1 VSGIWDPSKWELHKL
16 YSKHPDIGQLV
27 PPTAVLSLKTLMRFL
42 NKYNKVYIK
51 GKNSHTGSGIIKAW
65 KTENGYRFVRV
76 KGKPV
81 DVSSILELYTN
92 VKRGRADKSIIVQK
106 AIDLARIEG
115 RPFSIRLMMMRDGQ
129 RKWHYT
135 GMLAKVSGEG
145 SIITNVRRG
154 GGYAATIDEALAK
167 SLGYRR
173 ERILKVKK
181 KLIRI
186 GFDIIDHSI
195 KRGYL
200 SHESGL
206 DLGIDRKGKIWI
218 IEVNLC
224 YPSYGIFN
232 RLEDKTFYNKIKRL
246 AADYK
251 NSRK

>member
-1 VSGIWDPSKWELHKL
+1 MWDPSKWELHKL
-16 YSKHPDIGQLV
+16 YSKHPDIGRLV
-27 PPTAVLSLKTLMRFL
+27 PPTEVLSLKTLKRL
-42 NKYNKVYIK
+42 LHDYKKVYIK

-65 KTENGYRFVRV
+65 KTGTGYRFVRV

-81 DVSSILELYTN
+81 DVPSIAELYTN
-92 VKRGRADKSIIVQK
+92 VKRGRPDNSVIVQK
-106 AIDLARIEG
+106 AIDLAKVEG

-135 GMLAKVSGEG
+135 GMLAKVSGED

-154 GGYAATIDEALAK
+154 GGYATTIDEALAK
-167 SLGYRR
+167 SLGYSRQQ
-173 ERILKVKK
+173 IAKVKR
-181 KLIRI
+181 KLVRI

-206 DLGIDRKGKIWI
+206 DLGIDRKGKVWI

-251 NSRK
+251 KNR